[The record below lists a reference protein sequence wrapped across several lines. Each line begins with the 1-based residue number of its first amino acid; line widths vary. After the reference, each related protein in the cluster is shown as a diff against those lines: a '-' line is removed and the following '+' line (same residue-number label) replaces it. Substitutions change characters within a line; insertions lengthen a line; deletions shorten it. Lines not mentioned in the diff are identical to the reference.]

1 MVREWRQRCS
11 KPDEAAEY
19 VYPLLID
26 DGGANWAMKTLRNR
40 IRKLFY
46 YEREER
52 QGGRH
57 FPFEES
63 KEDHHYEDCEACQA
77 GRCPRPRN
85 TNPRDT
91 QHRRN
96 GRMGNNLNNL
106 QNIKW
111 VLLDEHDHPFLLN

>member
-11 KPDEAAEY
+11 KHDESAEY

-26 DGGANWAMKTLRNR
+26 DGGANWAIRTLRNR

-46 YEREER
+46 YEIEDK
-52 QGGRH
+52 QGGRY
-57 FPFEES
+57 FPFEDN
-63 KEDHHYEDCEACQA
+63 KEDHHHEDCEACQA
-77 GRCPRPRN
+77 GRCPRN
-85 TNPRDT
+85 TIPRDT

-106 QNIKW
+106 QYIKW